1 MIRHGYKVT
10 LITDAVKAVNE
21 EGETESLKEMKEAGA
36 VFITIEDVIK
46 GKPQP
51 LRLLYIKYVKY

>member
-46 GKPQP
+46 W
-51 LRLLYIKYVKY
+51 